1 MAGPGGGRSGGSRSS
16 GSRSSGG
23 SGSSSSRS
31 YSGGHRHHHYHHYG
45 YHYYGGGIGS
55 VGIIFIALIIF
66 CSILPFLVVNTGTN
80 NYEQTLHEYANQQ
93 YQSIFN
99 SSNRYENNILFLYVV
114 DDECETFDAIAWVG
128 DDVPSRTNLKLD
140 GYTISKHVNE
150 NYYKYQLS
158 SGISMSI
165 EELIPVIDTANYKST
180 NICTVVNNSNLS
192 INQAQI
198 ETVLQDLSTTRG
210 YGVAVVVADYD
221 DIYVGGG
228 SNGGLGTVFTIL
240 IVGLIGGAVLFVIIQ
255 KKKQRDENMSS
266 SSNNY
271 STYSDD
277 NPLF

>member
-16 GSRSSGG
+16 GGRSR
-23 SGSSSSRS
+23 SSSSRS
-31 YSGGHRHHHYHHYG
+31 YSGGHHHHHYYHRHHYYG
-45 YHYYGGGIGS
+45 HHYYGGGIGS
-55 VGIIFIALIIF
+55 GAIIVIALIIF
-66 CSILPFLVVNTGTN
+66 CFIVSFFAVNTGTS

-93 YQSIFN
+93 YQSIF
-99 SSNRYENNILFLYVV
+99 SRSNRYENNILFLYVV

-165 EELIPVIDTANYKST
+165 EELIPVIDKANYKST
-180 NICTVVNNSNLS
+180 NISTVINNSNLS

-210 YGVAVVVADYD
+210 YGVAVVIADYD
-221 DIYVGGG
+221 DVFGGGG
-228 SNGGLGTVFTIL
+228 SNGGLGTVFTLL
-240 IVGLIGGAVLFVIIQ
+240 IVGLIGGAVLFVIVQ
-255 KKKQRDENMSS
+255 KKKQRDENTSS
-266 SSNNY
+266 SSNN